1 MWIVITLAATVIQVW
16 RTTMQ
21 QRLRTLL
28 SINGAGFVRY
38 AYGAPLAAL
47 AVVALLTIGGQSW
60 PTIPGRFWWTVT
72 GAGVAQIVGTVALI
86 TAFDLR
92 DYALGIVYAKT
103 EVVQVAVFSALFLG
117 EALHLVAWVAIV
129 VCMVGVVLL
138 ALRGA
143 VPSAASLLRQ
153 VNDPAAIAG
162 IVAGGCFAL
171 AAVGIRASSTSLG
184 DAPVVVRAV
193 VTLAVMNTIQTV
205 LNGAYLA
212 VRERAQLRAVVVH
225 WRSSAVVG
233 ALSVCGSAGWALAM
247 TIESAAK
254 VRTLGQVEL
263 LLTFAVS
270 HRVLRESHVARE
282 YVASALVLAG
292 VLGVVL
298 VG

>member
-1 MWIVITLAATVIQVW
+1 MWIAITLVATVIQVW
-16 RTTMQ
+16 RTAMQ

-38 AYGAPLAAL
+38 AFGAPLATL
-47 AVVALLTIGGQSW
+47 GVVGVLTVGRQHL
-60 PTIPGRFWWTVT
+60 PPIPLRFWWTVT

-103 EVVQVAVFSALFLG
+103 EVVQVATFSALFLG
-117 EALHLVAWVAIV
+117 EALHPIAWVAIV

-138 ALRGA
+138 ALRGSVSSVA
-143 VPSAASLLRQ
+143 QLLRHA
-153 VNDPAAIAG
+153 NDPAALAG
-162 IVAGGCFAL
+162 VIAGGCFAL

-184 DAPVVVRAV
+184 DGNPVVRAI
-193 VTLAVMNTIQTV
+193 VTLAVMNSVQTV
-205 LNGAYLA
+205 LNGLYLA
-212 VRERAQLRAVVVH
+212 VRELGQLRAVLVH

-233 ALSVCGSAGWALAM
+233 VLSVCGSAGWAIAM

-270 HRVLRESHVARE
+270 HRFLAESHVRRE
-282 YVASALVLAG
+282 YAASALVLAG

-298 VG
+298 FG